1 MDYVIDLI
9 RQLTGE
15 ALAPTTAAFALAA
28 IGLNIHFG
36 FTGLI
41 NMGQAA
47 FLLVGAYGF
56 AISLVN
62 GLPLG
67 LAVLIGLAAGL
78 VFALILGVPTLKLR
92 GDYLAI
98 VTICAAEII
107 RMVGRSS
114 ILTDVTGGSNG
125 ITGSSYRDPFT
136 ALSPLPDG
144 QTTILWFTYDNNG
157 VNGWWIRIV
166 AWVLVALLCLIVFLL
181 NRSPWGRVLKG
192 IREDEDAVRSL
203 GKNVFSY
210 KMQALVFGGV
220 IGSLAGIIYVLP
232 SSVQPDALG
241 RSTTFFIWTALLLGG
256 AATVFG
262 PVLGAILFFVVRLLI
277 RTLAGDFIPAS
288 IMSNQQADQFSY
300 VLVGIAL
307 MCLIIFRPQGILGN
321 KKELSFSV

>member
-114 ILTDVTGGSNG
+114 ILTDLTGGSNG
-125 ITGSSYRDPFT
+125 ITGSSYREPFT

-166 AWVLVALLCLIVFLL
+166 AWALVALLCLIVFLL

>member
-166 AWVLVALLCLIVFLL
+166 AWALVALLCLIVFLL

>member
-9 RQLTGE
+9 RQLSGE

-166 AWVLVALLCLIVFLL
+166 AWALVALLCLIVFLL

>member
-1 MDYVIDLI
+1 MYFIELL
-9 RQLTGE
+9 RALSAE
-15 ALAPTTAAFALAA
+15 ALAPTTAAFAIAA

-67 LAVLIGLAAGL
+67 LAVLIGLAGGL

-166 AWVLVALLCLIVFLL
+166 AWALVALLCLIVFLL
-181 NRSPWGRVLKG
+181 SRSPWGRVLKG

>member
-15 ALAPTTAAFALAA
+15 ALAPTTAAFAIAA

-47 FLLVGAYGF
+47 FLLLGAYGF
-56 AISLVN
+56 AISLTS

-67 LAVLIGLAAGL
+67 LAVLVGMACGL

-166 AWVLVALLCLIVFLL
+166 AWALVALLCLIVFLL
-181 NRSPWGRVLKG
+181 ARSPWGRVLKG

-256 AATVFG
+256 AASVFG